1 MGAMPGPFQWSGVVC
16 GAGLCC
22 WFRFHGASLDWNDMR
37 TITQLGLLAL
47 IAGAGAAWH
56 YKAEEWGLPKPLEL
70 VGLQSNT
77 AQGPARGGPSG
88 PVGVVVQAVRSGA
101 VVEKVE
107 SVGTVRAREAV
118 TITGK
123 IVGIVTHIRFT
134 EGQKVQ
140 AGETLVEL
148 DSAALSA
155 ELDQARA
162 ILDDA
167 RNQLQRARGLQAGQT
182 IAAQRLDTLEAVA
195 RQAEGRVR
203 QADAKLEELR
213 VPAPFSGRVGLR
225 QVSLGALIQPGTAI
239 TTLDDFSRVRVE
251 FSVPEVYLARVQ
263 LGRQVTAR
271 SVAYGDRRFNGQV
284 AIIDT
289 RIDPAT
295 RSVRV
300 ISEFDNADEA
310 LRPGLFLNVE
320 MVLEERPTALLIPE
334 EAIDPVGDRAF
345 VYVIRD
351 GQARR
356 QEVRLGLRLP
366 GEVEIRQGLAAGEP
380 VVVRGIQRLRPNAPV
395 RIIET
400 LTRPT
405 S

>member
-1 MGAMPGPFQWSGVVC
+1 
-16 GAGLCC
+16 
-22 WFRFHGASLDWNDMR
+22 
-37 TITQLGLLAL
+37 
-47 IAGAGAAWH
+47 
-56 YKAEEWGLPKPLEL
+56 
-70 VGLQSNT
+70 
-77 AQGPARGGPSG
+77 
-88 PVGVVVQAVRSGA
+88 VVQPVRSGM
-101 VVEKVE
+101 VVDKVE
-107 SVGTVRAREAV
+107 SIGTVRAREAV

-148 DSAALSA
+148 DSGAVSA

-162 ILDDA
+162 LLDDA
-167 RNQLQRARGLQAGQT
+167 RNQLGRARGLQAGQT
-182 IAAQRLDTLEAVA
+182 IAAQRLDTLESVA

-203 QADAKLEELR
+203 QSEAKLEELR
-213 VPAPFSGRVGLR
+213 VTAPFSGRVGLR

-239 TTLDDFSRVRVE
+239 TTLDDVSRVRVE

-271 SVAYGDRRFNGQV
+271 STAYGDRRFRGQV

-295 RSVRV
+295 RSIRV

-320 MVLEERPTALLIPE
+320 MVLEERPSALLIPE

-351 GQARR
+351 GRAKR
-356 QEVRLGLRLP
+356 QEVKLGLRLP
-366 GEVEIRQGLAAGEP
+366 SEVEIREGVAAGEP
-380 VVVRGIQRLRPNAPV
+380 IVVRGIQRLRPDAPV

-400 LTRPT
+400 ITRPT

>member
-1 MGAMPGPFQWSGVVC
+1 
-16 GAGLCC
+16 
-22 WFRFHGASLDWNDMR
+22 MR
-37 TITQLGLLAL
+37 SITQLGLLAL

-56 YKAEEWGLPKPLEL
+56 FKADDWGLPAPLEL
-70 VGLQSNT
+70 VGLQSGT
-77 AQGPARGGPSG
+77 SQGPVRGGPSG
-88 PVGVVVQAVRSGA
+88 PVGVIVQPVRSGM
-101 VVEKVE
+101 VVDKVE
-107 SVGTVRAREAV
+107 SIGTVRAREAV

-148 DSAALSA
+148 DSGAVSA

-162 ILDDA
+162 LLDDA
-167 RNQLQRARGLQAGQT
+167 RNQLVRGRGLQAGQT
-182 IAAQRLDTLEAVA
+182 IAAQRLDTLEALA

-203 QADAKLEELR
+203 QAEAKLEELR
-213 VPAPFSGRVGLR
+213 VTAPFSGRVGLR

-239 TTLDDFSRVRVE
+239 TTLDDVSRVRVE

-263 LGRQVTAR
+263 LGRQVEAR
-271 SVAYGDRRFNGQV
+271 SIAYGDRRFSGQV

-351 GQARR
+351 GRAKR
-356 QEVRLGLRLP
+356 QEVKLGLRLP
-366 GEVEIRQGLAAGEP
+366 GEVEIREGVAAGEP
-380 VVVRGIQRLRPNAPV
+380 VVVRGIQRLRPDAPV

-400 LTRPT
+400 VTRPT

>member
-1 MGAMPGPFQWSGVVC
+1 M
-16 GAGLCC
+16 
-22 WFRFHGASLDWNDMR
+22 
-37 TITQLGLLAL
+37 
-47 IAGAGAAWH
+47 
-56 YKAEEWGLPKPLEL
+56 
-70 VGLQSNT
+70 
-77 AQGPARGGPSG
+77 
-88 PVGVVVQAVRSGA
+88 
-101 VVEKVE
+101 
-107 SVGTVRAREAV
+107 
-118 TITGK
+118 
-123 IVGIVTHIRFT
+123 
-134 EGQKVQ
+134 
-140 AGETLVEL
+140 
-148 DSAALSA
+148 
-155 ELDQARA
+155 
-162 ILDDA
+162 
-167 RNQLQRARGLQAGQT
+167 QAGQT

-203 QADAKLEELR
+203 QSEAKLEELR
-213 VPAPFSGRVGLR
+213 VTAPFSGRVGLR
-225 QVSLGALIQPGTAI
+225 QVSLGALIQPGVAI
-239 TTLDDFSRVRVE
+239 TTLDDVSRVRVE

-271 SVAYGDRRFNGQV
+271 SNAYGDRRFIGQV

-320 MVLEERPTALLIPE
+320 LVLEERPTALLIPE

-351 GQARR
+351 GRAKR
-356 QEVRLGLRLP
+356 QEVKLGLRLP
-366 GEVEIRQGLAAGEP
+366 SEVEIREGVAAGEP
-380 VVVRGIQRLRPNAPV
+380 VVVRGIQRLRPDAPV

-400 LTRPT
+400 ITRPT

>member
-1 MGAMPGPFQWSGVVC
+1 MRSRPAMVPILRG
-16 GAGLCC
+16 GL
-22 WFRFHGASLDWNDMR
+22 GWNDMR

-56 YKAEEWGLPKPLEL
+56 FKGPEYGLPAPLAL
-70 VGLQSNT
+70 VGLQPS
-77 AQGPARGGPSG
+77 AGQAPGRGGPGG
-88 PVGVVVQAVRSGA
+88 PVGVVVQPVRTGL
-101 VVEKVE
+101 VVDKVE

-123 IVGIVTHIRFT
+123 IVGIVTRIRFT

-148 DSAALSA
+148 DSGAVSA

-167 RNQLQRARGLQAGQT
+167 RNQLLRARGLQPGQT
-182 IAAQRLDTLEAVA
+182 IAAQRLDTLEALA
-195 RQAEGRVR
+195 RQGEGRVR
-203 QADAKLEELR
+203 QAEAKLEELR
-213 VPAPFSGRVGLR
+213 VTAPFSGRVGLR

-239 TTLDDFSRVRVE
+239 TTLDDVSRVRVE

-263 LGRQVTAR
+263 VGRQVAAR
-271 SVAYGDRRFNGQV
+271 STAYGDRRFNGLV

-345 VYVIRD
+345 VYVIRE
-351 GQARR
+351 GRAKR
-356 QEVRLGLRLP
+356 QEVKLGLRLP
-366 GEVEIRQGLAAGEP
+366 GEVEIREGVAAGEQ
-380 VVVRGIQRLRPNAPV
+380 VVVRGIQRLRPDSPV
-395 RIIET
+395 RILET
-400 LTRPT
+400 LNRPT

>member
-1 MGAMPGPFQWSGVVC
+1 VRTGLVV
-16 GAGLCC
+16 
-22 WFRFHGASLDWNDMR
+22 D
-37 TITQLGLLAL
+37 
-47 IAGAGAAWH
+47 
-56 YKAEEWGLPKPLEL
+56 
-70 VGLQSNT
+70 
-77 AQGPARGGPSG
+77 
-88 PVGVVVQAVRSGA
+88 
-101 VVEKVE
+101 KVE
-107 SVGTVRAREAV
+107 SIGTVRAREAV

-123 IVGIVTHIRFT
+123 IVGIVTQIRFT

-148 DSAALSA
+148 DSGAVSA

-162 ILDDA
+162 LLDDA
-167 RNQLQRARGLQAGQT
+167 RNQLQRARGLQPGQT
-182 IAAQRLDTLEAVA
+182 IAAQRLDTLEALA

-213 VPAPFSGRVGLR
+213 VTAPFAGRVGLR

-251 FSVPEVYLARVQ
+251 FAVPEVFLARVQ
-263 LGRQVTAR
+263 IGRQVQAR
-271 SVAYGDRRFNGQV
+271 STAYGNRRFNGEV

-320 MVLEERPTALLIPE
+320 MVLEERPTALLVAE

-351 GQARR
+351 GRAKR
-356 QEVRLGLRLP
+356 QEVKLGLRLP
-366 GEVEIRQGLAAGEP
+366 GEVEIREGVAAGEA
-380 VVVRGIQRLRPNAPV
+380 VVVRGIQRLRPDAPV

-400 LTRPT
+400 ITRPT

>member
-1 MGAMPGPFQWSGVVC
+1 
-16 GAGLCC
+16 
-22 WFRFHGASLDWNDMR
+22 MR

-88 PVGVVVQAVRSGA
+88 PVGVVVQAVRSG
-101 VVEKVE
+101 VVVDKVE

-123 IVGIVTHIRFT
+123 IVGIVTQIRFT

-366 GEVEIRQGLAAGEP
+366 GEVEIRQGLAEGEP

-395 RIIET
+395 RVIET

>member
-1 MGAMPGPFQWSGVVC
+1 MVPVLRG
-16 GAGLCC
+16 GL
-22 WFRFHGASLDWNDMR
+22 GWNDMR

-56 YKAEEWGLPKPLEL
+56 FKAEEWGLPKPLEL
-70 VGLQSNT
+70 VGLQSG
-77 AQGPARGGPSG
+77 ASQAPARGGPSG
-88 PVGVVVQAVRSGA
+88 PVGVVVQPVRSGM
-101 VVEKVE
+101 VVDKVE
-107 SVGTVRAREAV
+107 SIGTVRAREAV

-123 IVGIVTHIRFT
+123 IVGMVTHIRFT

-148 DSAALSA
+148 DSGAVSA

-162 ILDDA
+162 LLDDA
-167 RNQLQRARGLQAGQT
+167 RNQLGRARGLQAGQT
-182 IAAQRLDTLEAVA
+182 IAAQRLDTLEALS

-203 QADAKLEELR
+203 QAEAKLQELR
-213 VPAPFSGRVGLR
+213 VTAPFSGRVGLR
-225 QVSLGALIQPGTAI
+225 QVSLGALIQPGVAI
-239 TTLDDFSRVRVE
+239 TTLDDVSRVRVE

-271 SVAYGDRRFNGQV
+271 STAYGERRFRGQV

-320 MVLEERPTALLIPE
+320 MVLEERPSALLIPE

-351 GQARR
+351 GRAKR
-356 QEVRLGLRLP
+356 QEVKLGLRLP
-366 GEVEIRQGLAAGEP
+366 GEVEIREGVAAGEP
-380 VVVRGIQRLRPNAPV
+380 VVVRGIQRLRPDAPV

-400 LTRPT
+400 ITRPT

>member
-1 MGAMPGPFQWSGVVC
+1 
-16 GAGLCC
+16 
-22 WFRFHGASLDWNDMR
+22 MR

-56 YKAEEWGLPKPLEL
+56 FKAEEWGLPKPLEL
-70 VGLQSNT
+70 VGLQSGT
-77 AQGPARGGPSG
+77 SQGPARGGPSG
-88 PVGVVVQAVRSGA
+88 PIGVVVQPVRSGM
-101 VVEKVE
+101 VVDKVE
-107 SVGTVRAREAV
+107 SIGTV
-118 TITGK
+118 
-123 IVGIVTHIRFT
+123 
-134 EGQKVQ
+134 
-140 AGETLVEL
+140 
-148 DSAALSA
+148 
-155 ELDQARA
+155 
-162 ILDDA
+162 
-167 RNQLQRARGLQAGQT
+167 RARGLQAGQT
-182 IAAQRLDTLEAVA
+182 IAAQRLDTLESVA

-203 QADAKLEELR
+203 QSEAKLEELR
-213 VPAPFSGRVGLR
+213 VTAPFSGRVGLR

-239 TTLDDFSRVRVE
+239 TTLDDVSRVRVE

-271 SVAYGDRRFNGQV
+271 STAYGERRFRGQV

-351 GQARR
+351 GRAKR
-356 QEVRLGLRLP
+356 QEVKLGLRLP
-366 GEVEIRQGLAAGEP
+366 SEVEIREGVAAGEQ
-380 VVVRGIQRLRPNAPV
+380 VVVRGIQRLRPDAPV

-400 LTRPT
+400 ITRPT

>member
-1 MGAMPGPFQWSGVVC
+1 MPGPFQWSGVVC

>member
-1 MGAMPGPFQWSGVVC
+1 MG
-16 GAGLCC
+16 
-22 WFRFHGASLDWNDMR
+22 WNDMR

-56 YKAEEWGLPKPLEL
+56 FKGEEFGLPAPLQL
-70 VGLQSNT
+70 VGLQPS
-77 AQGPARGGPSG
+77 ASQGPARGGPTG
-88 PVGVVVQAVRSGA
+88 PVGVIVQPVRTGLVVDR
-101 VVEKVE
+101 VE

-148 DSAALSA
+148 DSGAVSA

-162 ILDDA
+162 LLDDA
-167 RNQLQRARGLQAGQT
+167 RNQLQRARGLQPGQT
-182 IAAQRLDTLEAVA
+182 IAAQRLDTLEALS

-203 QADAKLEELR
+203 QAEAKLEELR
-213 VPAPFSGRVGLR
+213 VTAPFSGRVGLR

-251 FSVPEVYLARVQ
+251 FAVPEVFLARVRI
-263 LGRQVTAR
+263 GRQVSAR
-271 SVAYGDRRFNGQV
+271 STAYGDRRFNGEV
-284 AIIDT
+284 TIIDT

-320 MVLEERPTALLIPE
+320 MVLEERPTALLVAE

-351 GQARR
+351 GRARR
-356 QEVRLGLRLP
+356 QEVKLGLRLP
-366 GEVEIRQGLAAGEP
+366 GEVEIREGLAAGES
-380 VVVRGIQRLRPNAPV
+380 VVVRGIQRLRPDAPV

-400 LTRPT
+400 VARPT